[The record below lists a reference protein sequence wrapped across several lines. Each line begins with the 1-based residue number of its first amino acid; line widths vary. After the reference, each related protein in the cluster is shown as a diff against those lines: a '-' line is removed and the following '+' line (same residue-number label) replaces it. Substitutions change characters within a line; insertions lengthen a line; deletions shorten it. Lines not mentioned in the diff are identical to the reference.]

1 MKISNLLT
9 ISRIIF
15 SPVFLIIFFLADYFQ
30 QNILIFLVILWIIFI
45 FIELS
50 DFFDGFIAR
59 ALAQVSEVGK
69 LMDPFA
75 DSFSRITYFLCFMI
89 AGIMP
94 VWIFVIILYRDLL
107 VSFFRLIILKRGK
120 TMGARIS
127 GKIKAC
133 IYALAGG
140 VALFTFSAK
149 KLLLFNDNYVI
160 IDYIC
165 L

>member
-50 DFFDGFIAR
+50 DLFDGFIAR
-59 ALAQVSEVGK
+59 ALSQVSEVGK

-107 VSFFRLIILKRGK
+107 V
-120 TMGARIS
+120 
-127 GKIKAC
+127 
-133 IYALAGG
+133 
-140 VALFTFSAK
+140 
-149 KLLLFNDNYVI
+149 
-160 IDYIC
+160 
-165 L
+165 